1 MDTKQTIFQ
10 FFAQR
15 NMADGLAYDTE
26 LMDSGKVN
34 SLFALEIVLYLEKT
48 FKIRLKGKD
57 INKNNFRT
65 INAMAE
71 LVERIQAK

>member
-1 MDTKQTIFQ
+1 MDTRELIFK
-10 FFAQR
+10 FFTER
-15 NMADGLAYDTE
+15 KMADGLTCDTE

-65 INAMAE
+65 INTIAE
-71 LVERIQAK
+71 LVERVRKK

>member
-1 MDTKQTIFQ
+1 MDTRELIMK
-10 FFAQR
+10 FFEDKKMTQ
-15 NMADGLAYDTE
+15 DLAYDTE
-26 LMDSGKVN
+26 LMDSGRVN

-48 FKIRLKGKD
+48 FKIRMKGKD

-71 LVERIQAK
+71 LVERVQKK

>member
-1 MDTKQTIFQ
+1 MDTKEKIYQ
-10 FFAQR
+10 FFVEKK
-15 NMADGLAYDTE
+15 MADGLTYDTE

-48 FKIRLKGKD
+48 FGIRLKGKD
-57 INKNNFRT
+57 INQNNFRT

-71 LVERIQAK
+71 LVERVRKK

>member
-1 MDTKQTIFQ
+1 MDTKEQIFQ
-10 FFAQR
+10 FFVQR
-15 NMADGLAYDTE
+15 NMTDGLTCDTE

-48 FKIRLKGKD
+48 FKIKLKGKD

-71 LVERIQAK
+71 LVERVQKK

>member
-1 MDTKQTIFQ
+1 MDTKETIYQ
-10 FFAQR
+10 FFAEKK
-15 NMADGLAYDTE
+15 MTDGLDYDTE

-71 LVERIQAK
+71 LVERVQKK

>member
-1 MDTKQTIFQ
+1 MDTRELIFN
-10 FFAQR
+10 FFTQR
-15 NMADGLAYDTE
+15 KMADGLTYDTE

-65 INAMAE
+65 INTMAE
-71 LVERIQAK
+71 LVERVQKK

>member
-1 MDTKQTIFQ
+1 MDTKEAIFQ
-10 FFAQR
+10 FFAEKK
-15 NMADGLAYDTE
+15 MTDGLTCDTE

-48 FKIRLKGKD
+48 FKIRLKSKD

-71 LVERIQAK
+71 LVERVQKK

>member
-1 MDTKQTIFQ
+1 MDTKEQIFQ

-15 NMADGLAYDTE
+15 NMTDGLTCDTE

-71 LVERIQAK
+71 LVERVQKK

>member
-1 MDTKQTIFQ
+1 MDTREQILQ
-10 FFAQR
+10 FFAEKK
-15 NMADGLAYDTE
+15 MADGLDCDTE

-48 FKIRLKGKD
+48 FGIRLKGKD

-71 LVERIQAK
+71 LVERVQKK

>member
-1 MDTKQTIFQ
+1 MDTRELIFK
-10 FFAQR
+10 FFTER
-15 NMADGLAYDTE
+15 KMADGLTYDTE

-65 INAMAE
+65 INTIAE
-71 LVERIQAK
+71 LVERVQKK